1 MGTGLWRRPPRDTVR
16 CALLARPEI
25 PRGCGAV
32 SAWPSYRR
40 SPSSRRAQ
48 LPWVGS
54 GTIPDLRG
62 CPLSQAW
69 PPSACAQSGRWV
81 RASGRA
87 PRGCG
92 EPWASGSATHAGLDP
107 LAGHAR
113 GIDRGLGYHGGGAR
127 SAPRVRDLDH
137 ASYHADGSAIE
148 RVLVQ
153 DSHRS
158 PTRTIKKILLVELV
172 LHPCAQSITAT
183 KNLIAHMSNAHSIT
197 ALKVIDDKLPETW
210 TDIKSMEAI
219 LWLNKSIGIENH
231 YIASGH
237 QTYIPSRSKNPLKLL
252 AESPVRR

>member
-1 MGTGLWRRPPRDTVR
+1 MGLWRRPPRDTVR

-25 PRGCGAV
+25 PRGCGAA

-48 LPWVGS
+48 LPWVGA

-69 PPSACAQSGRWV
+69 PPSACAQSGRWA

-113 GIDRGLGYHGGGAR
+113 GIDRGLGYHGGGAL
-127 SAPRVRDLDH
+127 SAPRVQDLDH

-158 PTRTIKKILLVELV
+158 P
-172 LHPCAQSITAT
+172 QSAGDAAPSAPYGPSE
-183 KNLIAHMSNAHSIT
+183 IAGKPDAHASPKPG
-197 ALKVIDDKLPETW
+197 AGPSGDASQGAPPGRKVGMPQPRGV
-210 TDIKSMEAI
+210 SQEA
-219 LWLNKSIGIENH
+219 
-231 YIASGH
+231 
-237 QTYIPSRSKNPLKLL
+237 
-252 AESPVRR
+252 VR